1 MPIAASAQKDPPK
14 SKTVSYPADHPLIS
28 VSVPDGW
35 SAPGS
40 TIRDMP
46 LLVMPPKGV
55 KGRVK
60 LDVKDGVTDP
70 QAAFKKTLD
79 DMEAQGVKWETKA
92 QAFSLN
98 GMKGFEAKGSG
109 TKEGE
114 DWRISQLILSVD
126 GKRYFSVSIQ
136 FRAADLP
143 SITSGLEAVMN
154 SIKPLP

>member
-1 MPIAASAQKDPPK
+1 M
-14 SKTVSYPADHPLIS
+14 
-28 VSVPDGW
+28 
-35 SAPGS
+35 
-40 TIRDMP
+40 
-46 LLVMPPKGV
+46 
-55 KGRVK
+55 K

-92 QAFSLN
+92 PFSLN

-114 DWRISQLILSVD
+114 DWRISQLILSVN

-143 SITSGLEAVMN
+143 LITSGLEAVMN